1 MIQTHTRFKL
11 QSRPTR
17 YYFSNCL
24 QRASAT
30 DRHAF
35 VDPTDFLDSSHVAI
49 HDLHCLPKSKIS
61 LKTSIHFSSGYLRS
75 LSTPLD
81 SRLIQILISSFT
93 IFLNH
98 RFLAQTRGSLTSR
111 PQQHGETWWRDTSA
125 DRLRMTAR
133 AVIQLIWRMLSI
145 QLV

>member
-1 MIQTHTRFKL
+1 MFDLIQHVTIL
-11 QSRPTR
+11 PTPC
-17 YYFSNCL
+17 SVPQLPIDN
-24 QRASAT
+24 
-30 DRHAF
+30 HEF
-35 VDPTDFLDSSHVAI
+35 VDPIDFLAPSHVAI

-61 LKTSIHFSSGYLRS
+61 LITTCHLSSGYLRN
-75 LSTPLD
+75 LSSPLE
-81 SRLIQILISSFT
+81 SRRISILISSFT

-98 RFLAQTRGSLTSR
+98 HFLAQIRGSLTSR